1 MATDHPMERTLV
13 LLKPDAIERAL
24 IGRIIAR
31 FEDKGL
37 RIVGLKMMRLEAD
50 LLDEH
55 YAHLKELPVFPE
67 IVAFMMSAPVVAL
80 CIEGL
85 EAVQVVRSMC
95 GVTRSRAAIPGTIR
109 GDLGMSIR
117 SNLVHASDSPETADT
132 EIRRFFAEA
141 ELFAYDRRLD
151 TLIHIPD
158 KT

>member
-1 MATDHPMERTLV
+1 M

-37 RIVGLKMMRLEAD
+37 RIVGLKMMRLGSEV
-50 LLDEH
+50 LEEH
-55 YAHLKELPVFPE
+55 YSHLKELPVFPE
-67 IVAFMMSAPVVAL
+67 IVAFMMSTPVVAM

-85 EAVQVVRSMC
+85 EAVQVVRAMC
-95 GVTRSRAAIPGTIR
+95 GVTRSRAALPGTIR

-117 SNLVHASDSPETADT
+117 SNLVHASDSPETAAA
-132 EIRRFFAEA
+132 EIERFISQA
-141 ELFAYDRRLD
+141 ELFAYEKRLD
-151 TLIHIPD
+151 SLIHIPD

>member
-1 MATDHPMERTLV
+1 MERTLV

-37 RIVGLKMMRLEAD
+37 RIVGMKMMRLEED
-50 LLDEH
+50 LLHEH
-55 YAHLKELPVFPE
+55 YSHLKELPVFPA

-95 GVTRSRAAIPGTIR
+95 GMTRSRAALPGTIR

-117 SNLVHASDSPETADT
+117 SNLVHASDSPETA
-132 EIRRFFAEA
+132 EVEVRRFFDAA
-141 ELFAYDRRLD
+141 ELFAYERRLD

>member
-67 IVAFMMSAPVVAL
+67 IVAFMMSARR
-80 CIEGL
+80 CR
-85 EAVQVVRSMC
+85 RS
-95 GVTRSRAAIPGTIR
+95 
-109 GDLGMSIR
+109 
-117 SNLVHASDSPETADT
+117 
-132 EIRRFFAEA
+132 
-141 ELFAYDRRLD
+141 
-151 TLIHIPD
+151 
-158 KT
+158 